1 MKEMNENKRYVAL
14 FAGEK
19 TKKIGQTNLKK
30 GAYMH
35 HNDKELK
42 KNIYKKTFK
51 RFENK

>member
-19 TKKIGQTNLKK
+19 TKKNRTNESKK
-30 GAYMH
+30 GTYMH
-35 HNDKELK
+35 HNDKKL

>member
-14 FAGEK
+14 FAGGK
-19 TKKIGQTNLKK
+19 TKKIGQLNLKK
-30 GAYMH
+30 GTYMH

-42 KNIYKKTFK
+42 KIYKKTFK